1 MIKVLDWGLGAWFLG
16 LILSLMLF
24 ATCPGDFLP
33 WE

>member
-16 LILSLMLF
+16 LILSPMLF